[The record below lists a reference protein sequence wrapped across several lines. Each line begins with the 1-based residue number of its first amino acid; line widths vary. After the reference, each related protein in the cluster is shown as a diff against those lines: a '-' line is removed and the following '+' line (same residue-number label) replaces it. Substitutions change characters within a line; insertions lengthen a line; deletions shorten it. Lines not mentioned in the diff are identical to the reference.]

1 MLLKTFVIVCL
12 SVVMLASGAF
22 AQTTPPA
29 PNPNEGAFDQLSP
42 GNQKIAQALF
52 DAQPSNATDPPSATA
67 TPLSRDDIA
76 AMKQD
81 GKGWGVVFK
90 EMKEQGLVDAK
101 NLGQV
106 VSQANH
112 AARSRHNGTVITSGS
127 GRSYV
132 EGARP
137 KSGHVSAD
145 ARKDESGSGRMY
157 RENRVDGD
165 GNRGGQYASAGRQ
178 NYSGG
183 VGRES
188 LYGNGSSSGGG
199 AARSGSGGHGG
210 RGKN

>member
-1 MLLKTFVIVCL
+1 MMLKTFVIACL
-12 SVVMLASGAF
+12 SVVVLASGVF

-29 PNPNEGAFDQLSP
+29 PSPNQGVFDQLSP

-52 DAQPSNATDPPSATA
+52 DAQQSSATA

-90 EMKEQGLVDAK
+90 EMKQRGLVDAK

-106 VSQANH
+106 VSQANL

-132 EGARP
+132 EGAKVKPESTSVGAGANGNAQRP
-137 KSGHVSAD
+137 QFA
-145 ARKDESGSGRMY
+145 
-157 RENRVDGD
+157 
-165 GNRGGQYASAGRQ
+165 GGQS
-178 NYSGG
+178 
-183 VGRES
+183 S
-188 LYGNGSSSGGG
+188 LSSGAGAGHSNAGG
-199 AARSGSGGHGG
+199 YGG

>member
-1 MLLKTFVIVCL
+1 MMLKTFVIVCL
-12 SVVMLASGAF
+12 SVTLLASGAF
-22 AQTTPPA
+22 AQTTPP

-42 GNQKIAQALF
+42 GNQKIVRALF
-52 DAQPSNATDPPSATA
+52 DAQQSNATDPPSAAA

-81 GKGWGVVFK
+81 GKGWGGIFK
-90 EMKEQGLVDAK
+90 EMKQQGLVDAK

-137 KSGHVSAD
+137 KSGHLSAGV
-145 ARKDESGSGRMY
+145 RKDESGNGRMY

-188 LYGNGSSSGGG
+188 LYGNSSGGG
-199 AARSGSGGHGG
+199 AVHSGSGGRGG
-210 RGKN
+210 RGKH

>member
-1 MLLKTFVIVCL
+1 MWRIFAIVCL
-12 SVVMLASGAF
+12 AIVMVASVAV

-29 PNPNEGAFDQLSP
+29 SNSNEGAFDKLSP

-52 DAQPSNATDPPSATA
+52 DAQQSDTTSTTT

-81 GKGWGVVFK
+81 GKGWGGVFK
-90 EMKEQGLVDAK
+90 EMKTQGLVQEK

-112 AARSRHNGTVITSGS
+112 AARSSANGTVITSGS

-132 EGARP
+132 AGPKMKAEQGATNNRTYGEDRGP
-137 KSGHVSAD
+137 RSAGGH
-145 ARKDESGSGRMY
+145 GSQY
-157 RENRVDGD
+157 GD
-165 GNRGGQYASAGRQ
+165 AGRQ
-178 NYSGG
+178 SSVSANLHSGAG
-183 VGRES
+183 AGRSNVGS
-188 LYGNGSSSGGG
+188 
-199 AARSGSGGHGG
+199 HGG

>member
-1 MLLKTFVIVCL
+1 MLKILMISCL
-12 SVVMLASGAF
+12 SVALLASGAF

-29 PNPNEGAFDQLSP
+29 PNPNEGAFDKLSP
-42 GNQKIAQALF
+42 GNQKIAQATPH
-52 DAQPSNATDPPSATA
+52 AQQSNATDPHSATA

-81 GKGWGVVFK
+81 GKGWGGLFK
-90 EMKEQGLVDAK
+90 EMKQQGLVDAK

-132 EGARP
+132 AGARP
-137 KSGHVSAD
+137 KSGHISAD
-145 ARKDESGSGRMY
+145 VRKDESGHGRMY
-157 RENRVDGD
+157 RENRVDGE

-188 LYGNGSSSGGG
+188 VYGNGNSSSGG
-199 AARSGSGGHGG
+199 AAHSGSGGPGG
-210 RGKN
+210 RGKD

>member
-1 MLLKTFVIVCL
+1 MLKILMISCL
-12 SVVMLASGAF
+12 SVALLASGAF

-29 PNPNEGAFDQLSP
+29 PNPNEGAFDKLSP

-52 DAQPSNATDPPSATA
+52 DAQQSNATDPPSATA

-81 GKGWGVVFK
+81 GKGWGGLFK
-90 EMKEQGLVDAK
+90 EMKQQGLVDAK

-112 AARSRHNGTVITSGS
+112 AARSRRNGTVITSGS

-132 EGARP
+132 AGARP
-137 KSGHVSAD
+137 KSGHISAD
-145 ARKDESGSGRMY
+145 VRKDESGHGRMY
-157 RENRVDGD
+157 RENRVDGE

-188 LYGNGSSSGGG
+188 LYGNSSSGG
-199 AARSGSGGHGG
+199 AVHSGSGGHGG